1 MPVKGQRKIY
11 KCVKKV
17 IGDKTYLCVQI
28 KNLSTADI
36 REVRNEVNAL
46 LTDFWRPK
54 SDTEEEYKE
63 DEKHVH
69 FDPDER

>member
-1 MPVKGQRKIY
+1 MPKNTSRKLY

-17 IGDKTYLCVQI
+17 IGDKTFLCVQY

-46 LTDFWRPK
+46 LVDFWRPP
-54 SDTEEEYKE
+54 SVVEEDYKD
-63 DEKHVH
+63 DEKRVH